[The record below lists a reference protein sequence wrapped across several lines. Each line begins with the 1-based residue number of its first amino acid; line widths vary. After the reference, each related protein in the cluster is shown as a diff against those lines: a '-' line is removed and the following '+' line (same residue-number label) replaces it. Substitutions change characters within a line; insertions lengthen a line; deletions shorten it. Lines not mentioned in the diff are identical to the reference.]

1 MGRATLVNG
10 FVATGAGVISN
21 QLVSR
26 TGNFVSPFVASGVL
40 LMLAFVVIRA
50 SWAENYGGNSVGG
63 DQDPFQLTRL
73 SKSWA
78 IVRSGW
84 YLVSEF
90 YGMLTR
96 FPFQTHSS
104 WF

>member
-10 FVATGAGVISN
+10 FVATGAGVVSN
-21 QLVSR
+21 QLVSW

-63 DQDPFQLTRL
+63 DKDPFQLKRL
-73 SKSWA
+73 RKAWT
-78 IVRSGW
+78 IVRSGR
-84 YLVSEF
+84 YLLS
-90 YGMLTR
+90 
-96 FPFQTHSS
+96 
-104 WF
+104 